1 MRLFFFSKKINKEE
15 QEPIKKK
22 KKKSKS
28 FNLPLIQDPDDFY
41 FIPKGLQKC
50 PIASTPANC
59 TTGKILYGS
68 SAAPKYVYLSS

>member
-1 MRLFFFSKKINKEE
+1 MRQDFFRKEE
-15 QEPIKKK
+15 EERKKK

-50 PIASTPANC
+50 PIASTPANY

>member
-1 MRLFFFSKKINKEE
+1 MRLVFFSQKRKKEE
-15 QEPIKKK
+15 EEE

-59 TTGKILYGS
+59 TTGKILYSS

>member
-1 MRLFFFSKKINKEE
+1 MRLVFFRKKERKKEE
-15 QEPIKKK
+15 EEEKK

-28 FNLPLIQDPDDFY
+28 FNLPLIQNPDDFY

>member
-1 MRLFFFSKKINKEE
+1 MRLVFFSQKRKKEE
-15 QEPIKKK
+15 EEEK

>member
-1 MRLFFFSKKINKEE
+1 MRQDFFRKEE
-15 QEPIKKK
+15 EEREREKKKK

-68 SAAPKYVYLSS
+68 FTAPKYVYLSS

>member
-1 MRLFFFSKKINKEE
+1 MRLVFFSQKRKKEE
-15 QEPIKKK
+15 EEKK

-68 SAAPKYVYLSS
+68 SAAQKYVYLSS